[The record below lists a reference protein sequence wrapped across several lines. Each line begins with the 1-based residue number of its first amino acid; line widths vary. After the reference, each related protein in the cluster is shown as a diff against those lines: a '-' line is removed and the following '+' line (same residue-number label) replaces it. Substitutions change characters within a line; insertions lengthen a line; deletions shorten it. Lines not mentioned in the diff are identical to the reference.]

1 MIAAVC
7 KASKPPTYNKIEAKA
22 AKTIPQIILMRFGG
36 FKLPCVVNIP
46 KTNVAES
53 ADVIKNVEI
62 RRIARTDKALIQSF
76 PSGQT

>member
-7 KASKPPTYNKIEAKA
+7 NASNPPIYNSVEAIA
-22 AKTIPQIILMRFGG
+22 ARTIPQIILIRFGG

-53 ADVIKNVEI
+53 ADVIKNVAI
-62 RRIARTDKALIQSF
+62 SKIPKTDKAIQSC
-76 PSGQT
+76 PSDRT